1 MVPSIPK
8 DVSDAGRTPAGDAHL
23 FPSDEQLGQRTLWI
37 SFLIVLGW
45 TLLGLG
51 GALPLYLV
59 STPCLAQS
67 IPPSQFGGVYS
78 TLQDLSLLRLLH
90 LLDNGS
96 VTTENFNGLHRRE
109 TVNGKDLYTN
119 TYIRLIVLTALVLGL
134 AVPPALWKILKE
146 FNKMV
151 AYRKRWIQVKCEGRE
166 MAWLSAKDATGFA
179 GWGEKKLKKFLVKSG
194 LSSMSDPGPGRNG
207 NRRGIQR
214 SNEDKRRPE
223 DEADQPLTSAEEADL
238 DVDIESLFSI
248 GDTQRLALLIDNR
261 DEILENLEIAETRY
275 IASFRLST
283 PDPSIADFQMQPI
296 EENKNRPYI
305 SHPRALA
312 GVANNGRR
320 RRRRQNPAYGGS
332 SLAPTSFVAP
342 SQYYKL
348 RGVRGISGG
357 KFADTVSQP
366 SLSDS
371 IHQRVVG
378 SRFQEVNRNSQ
389 LYGRLPMGSHVRLE
403 KSGELGPVSP
413 PLSQETPHQGPSFD
427 QQSWIQSDSSRFLDS
442 RQQYYES
449 PQPISPEPKPLPS
462 PSAEDE
468 WVDLVREAPI
478 EFPDDSGIQTQSRST
493 PAKETYDEGGIAPPR
508 RRIPKIFQN
517 RQTTEDSG
525 KRETFPLRNRHKE
538 PEGDP
543 ELVPPHLRL
552 QQRAP
557 FVRPVSGLNHDDLGL
572 VYGDISQWRTKLKT
586 INVEIEDAQRS
597 GYNDIAVGSNIKGW
611 IMVGRGLRFIPG
623 TQLIEGRAKEDVRW
637 DILQNERS
645 SLDSIV
651 LWTVIAIVIV
661 ALAAGRKCHSIP
673 IDTH

>member
-1 MVPSIPK
+1 M
-8 DVSDAGRTPAGDAHL
+8 
-23 FPSDEQLGQRTLWI
+23 
-37 SFLIVLGW
+37 
-45 TLLGLG
+45 
-51 GALPLYLV
+51 

-67 IPPSQFGGVYS
+67 APPSQFGGVYS

-96 VTTENFNGLHRRE
+96 ITTENLNGLRKRK
-109 TVNGKDLYTN
+109 TVDGKDLYTN
-119 TYIRLIVLTALVLGL
+119 TYIRLIVLTAFVLGL
-134 AVPPALWKILKE
+134 AVLPALWKILKE
-146 FNKMV
+146 FDRMV

-166 MAWLSAKDATGFA
+166 MAWLSVKDAAGFA
-179 GWGEKKLKKFLVKSG
+179 GWGEKKLKKFLVRSG
-194 LSSMSDPGPGRNG
+194 LSSMSDAGPGRNG
-207 NRRGIQR
+207 NRREIQR
-214 SNEDKRRPE
+214 SNRDERRPE
-223 DEADQPLTSAEEADL
+223 DEADRPLTGAEEMGL

-248 GDTQRLALLIDNR
+248 GDTQRLALLIDER
-261 DEILENLEIAETRY
+261 DEILENLEMAETRY

-312 GVANNGRR
+312 GAANNGRR

-348 RGVRGISGG
+348 RDVRGISGG
-357 KFADTVSQP
+357 KFANNISQP

-389 LYGRLPMGSHVRLE
+389 LYGRLPMGSHVRLD
-403 KSGELGPVSP
+403 KGGELGPGSP
-413 PLSQETPHQGPSFD
+413 PLLQETPRQGPSFD
-427 QQSWIQSDSSRFLDS
+427 QQSWVQSDSSRFLDS
-442 RQQYYES
+442 QQRYYES
-449 PQPISPEPKPLPS
+449 PQAISPEIKPLPS
-462 PSAEDE
+462 PSVQDE

-478 EFPDDSGIQTQSRST
+478 KFPEDSGNQIRSRST
-493 PAKETYDEGGIAPPR
+493 HAQETDDEGVIPAPR

-538 PEGDP
+538 LPEGDT
-543 ELVPPHLRL
+543 ELVPPHLRV
-552 QQRAP
+552 QQHAP
-557 FVRPVSGLNHDDLGL
+557 FVRPVSGLNHDDLGS
-572 VYGDISQWRTKLKT
+572 VYGDISQWRTKLKA
-586 INVEIEDAQRS
+586 INAEIEEAQRS
-597 GYNDIAVGSNIKGW
+597 GYNDIAEGSNIKGW

-623 TQLIEGRAKEDVRW
+623 TQPIEGRAKEDVRW

-645 SLDSIV
+645 FLDSIV

-661 ALAAGRKCHSIP
+661 ALAAGRKHHFIP
-673 IDTH
+673 IDMY